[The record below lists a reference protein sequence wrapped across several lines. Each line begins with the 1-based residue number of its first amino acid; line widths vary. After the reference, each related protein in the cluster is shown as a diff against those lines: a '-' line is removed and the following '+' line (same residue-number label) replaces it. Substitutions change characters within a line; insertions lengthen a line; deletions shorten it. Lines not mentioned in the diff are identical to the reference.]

1 MNLEETKL
9 DLSVLDKISIP
20 EVEDLTHFET
30 KVESEQKEELE
41 EAALEEVESL
51 EQFDSTKSNSGS
63 DGADE
68 ASDDSS
74 SENTGSEDSDS
85 LREIAKWAHELGIF
99 DYDESNFESSEEY
112 FKEQFF
118 EKVKKEALESLP
130 DEIKYL
136 ADGYMKGVPLNEL
149 INSKARE
156 ESYESLTEDAL
167 KEDESLQEELV
178 GQWLA
183 LQDHDSDEIKE
194 KLESYKDGLL
204 LEKEAKVAL
213 KKLKKYEQSYQQQL
227 AAEAQQR
234 QAMAQRQYEDQM
246 NQLKKDIESAES
258 FIPGIQMQKSDKER
272 LFAAITR
279 RDRDGKTELERKMS
293 SKEMQLAVA
302 QFVLQ
307 LEGKVDAV
315 ERKAYTKAA
324 QKTKAAVNSYP
335 DPSNKNKK
343 IDISVV
349 RKAIDQSK
357 KQYKF

>member
-1 MNLEETKL
+1 MKQEETKL
-9 DLSVLDKISIP
+9 DLSVLDKITIP

-41 EAALEEVESL
+41 EAALEEVEGID
-51 EQFDSTKSNSGS
+51 QFAGNTGK
-63 DGADE
+63 DE
-68 ASDDSS
+68 EEESEGPSFDS
-74 SENTGSEDSDS
+74 SENSGEEQDS

-99 DYDESNFESSEEY
+99 DYDEQDFQSSEDY
-112 FKEQFF
+112 FKEKFF
-118 EKVKKEALESLP
+118 DKVKKEALESLP

-156 ESYESLTEDAL
+156 ESYANLTDDEL
-167 KEDESLQEELV
+167 KEDETLQEELV

-183 LQDHDSDEIKE
+183 LQDHDADEIKE

-204 LEKEAKVAL
+204 LEKEAKIAL

-227 AAEAQQR
+227 AAEAQQ
-234 QAMAQRQYEDQM
+234 QQIAAQKQYEAQL

-258 FIPGIQMQKSDKER
+258 FIPGIQLQKSDKER

-279 RDRDGKTELERKMS
+279 RDRDGKTELERKMG

-324 QKTKAAVNSYP
+324 QKTKTVVNSYP
-335 DPSNKNKK
+335 DESNKNKK

>member
-30 KVESEQKEELE
+30 KVESEKKEELE
-41 EAALEEVESL
+41 EAALDEVDSL
-51 EQFDSTKSNSGS
+51 DEFDSTSANDEPTEVEQPS
-63 DGADE
+63 D
-68 ASDDSS
+68 SSS
-74 SENTGSEDSDS
+74 SENSESGDADS

-99 DYDESNFESSEEY
+99 DYDESKFESSEDY

-118 EKVKKEALESLP
+118 EKVKKEALEALP

-178 GQWLA
+178 GQWLS
-183 LQDHDSDEIKE
+183 LQDHDADEIKD

-204 LEKEAKVAL
+204 LEKEAKIAL
-213 KKLKKYEQSYQQQL
+213 KKLKKYEHSYQQQL
-227 AAEAQQR
+227 AVEAQQR
-234 QAMAQRQYEDQM
+234 QAVAQRQYEEQM

-258 FIPGIQMQKSDKER
+258 FIPGVQLQKSDKER

-279 RDRDGKTELERKMS
+279 RDREGKTELERKMS